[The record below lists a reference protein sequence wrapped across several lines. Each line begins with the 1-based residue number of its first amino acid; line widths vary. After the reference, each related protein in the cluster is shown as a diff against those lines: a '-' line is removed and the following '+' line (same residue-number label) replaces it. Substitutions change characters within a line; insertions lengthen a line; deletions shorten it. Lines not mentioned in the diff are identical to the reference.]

1 MESIFGAP
9 LKARAVLRSTAHL
22 LVPGITLFVLLLIVS
37 AVARSL
43 PPLLLVSILF
53 YGYWVIPIGLI
64 LAIAALSFFYWRRH
78 WLSGLSLACAA
89 PLAFAFG
96 IFPNPVNSPVGWTA
110 NVLKAIYYHRDL
122 QQSYAKARNSRQ
134 ISPLG
139 QADID
144 GFGSLASGLVCDPSG
159 EIALPPNQRSKAWT
173 DGPGATEL
181 GIDRLEVHHIFGPY
195 YQWFHD

>member
-9 LKARAVLRSTAHL
+9 LKARAVLRRTAQL
-22 LVPGITLFVLLLIVS
+22 LVPGITLFVLLFIVS

-110 NVLKAIYYHRDL
+110 NVLKVIYYHRDL
-122 QQSYAKARNSRQ
+122 QQSYAEAKNSRRHSGRPILTDLGASHPDSSTTLLAKLPYRP
-134 ISPLG
+134 ISAVKPG
-139 QADID
+139 PMGRVQ
-144 GFGSLASGLVCDPSG
+144 PS
-159 EIALPPNQRSKAWT
+159 
-173 DGPGATEL
+173 
-181 GIDRLEVHHIFGPY
+181 
-195 YQWFHD
+195 